1 MPGES
6 RCHVIVL
13 GNEKGGSGKSTT
25 AMHIIVSLLQA
36 GKRVGS
42 IDLDGRQRSLSRYVE
57 NRAAFCARKG
67 LNLPQPQHFVIPASQ
82 ADTIAARE
90 AEDRAGFERAFNELA
105 AANDFIV
112 IDCPGSDTYLSR
124 LGHSVADT
132 LITPMNDSFVDLD
145 LLADIDPDS
154 LQIRRP
160 SLYAGLV
167 WETRKQRFARD
178 RGSVDW
184 VLMRNRLA
192 SLDARNKRQVGQV
205 LQKLAGRIGFR
216 LAPGVGERVIYRELF
231 LLGLTLS
238 DLGDKAADVELT
250 MSHVSARQ
258 EVRNLMAALRL
269 PGLSAD

>member
-57 NRAAFCARKG
+57 NRAAFCVRKG

-82 ADTIAARE
+82 ADTIVARE

-145 LLADIDPDS
+145 LLADIDPDN
-154 LQIRRP
+154 LQIRKP